1 MSFSSS
7 PYLGKKMGFPATAG
21 NQLQKEMES
30 ALLIHNPL
38 KWPFNVALSFFPD
51 PLLWTLI

>member
-1 MSFSSS
+1 
-7 PYLGKKMGFPATAG
+7 MGFPATAG
-21 NQLQKEMES
+21 NQLQKKMES

-51 PLLWTLI
+51 PYFVFALSPCLFMHLYNSS